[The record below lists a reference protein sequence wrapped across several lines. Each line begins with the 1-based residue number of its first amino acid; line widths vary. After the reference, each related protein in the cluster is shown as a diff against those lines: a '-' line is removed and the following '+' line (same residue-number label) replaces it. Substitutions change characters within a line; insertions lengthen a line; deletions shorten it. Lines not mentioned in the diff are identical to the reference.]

1 MNLCEISFH
10 GRSARDAIADAT
22 GVGGGGGGIA
32 ADALDVVV
40 AVGEGVVGAAFTGTA
55 CGLGIVGFGGP

>member
-10 GRSARDAIADAT
+10 GRSAGDAVADAV
-22 GVGGGGGGIA
+22 GDGGGGGGAA
-32 ADALDVVV
+32 ADAPDIVA
-40 AVGEGVVGAAFTGTA
+40 AVGEGVVGAAFMGTA